1 MIIYLLSNQIYMLME
16 NISKKSVFIVGVVM
30 SILGFFSSC
39 STDDLESTRQAQVSE
54 NVVLKSGL
62 SLEAFSELSDR
73 IDAKF
78 GQTRSS
84 DNLLTEQEA

>member
-78 GQTRSS
+78 GQTEA
-84 DNLLTEQEA
+84 LTIF